1 MRITKVN
8 KMHNLNWL
16 RQEFVNKGVW
26 IRPFLD
32 VIYIMPP
39 FTIKDHE
46 DQIRS
51 SRTMIFKYNL

>member
-1 MRITKVN
+1 
-8 KMHNLNWL
+8 MHNLNWL

-46 DQIRS
+46 LDLLINS
-51 SRTMIFKYNL
+51 IIEVLPEWSKKLNEL